1 MASDMARG
9 VYGLTGDVLYCNFVA
24 TQLLAQM
31 YTYVDKLD
39 QAKTTWTDFRDYLL
53 ENKSDYDEESLAQ
66 CFSAIDAALE
76 ELGSI
81 ANQQ

>member
-1 MASDMARG
+1 MARG

-66 CFSAIDAALE
+66 CHAAIDAALE